1 MTTWIRVQKGST
13 SAKTHDPQGRSSAYE
28 RSKNP
33 TRAPG
38 RAYPHA
44 RGCCMLTKSSFSRA
58 KNSRSSTL
66 VAAANVIV
74 VVRLPL
80 RRHQGRPIDRARI
93 ESNDEREE
101 SCREP

>member
-13 SAKTHDPQGRSSAYE
+13 SAKTHDPRGRSNACARL

-38 RAYPHA
+38 HAYPHA

-58 KNSRSSTL
+58 KNSRSQAPTL
-66 VAAANVIV
+66 VAAAKVIV

-80 RRHQGRPIDRARI
+80 RRDRSI
-93 ESNDEREE
+93 ERASGAKR
-101 SCREP
+101 